1 MKNRILTFIATG
13 LLSTLS
19 LGAQSRIL
27 PVLENNNDVRTAAM
41 GNTLLGNAKQM
52 YLYSNPA
59 ALAYADKTFS
69 VDLSGEFYP
78 QVDAG
83 RLSHYALSLG
93 YKLGRSS
100 TLLGGVRY
108 QGGLELN
115 TQNGAVKPKDWT
127 IDLGYAF
134 RLTNE
139 IMFYASGSYIK
150 SEVGVSTSAWAFSV
164 GAAYQKGIDVAG
176 MNSLLTVGARFMD
189 FGKAVKYNDAWLPYS
204 LPTSLI
210 VGGDWSLNLSD
221 KHQMTYALS
230 GRYFT
235 PKNAEAILVG
245 TGLEYTYARVVSA
258 RVGYECGDTP
268 DRLTM
273 GLGCRYKGFK
283 LDVAYAYTKELHG
296 VNTLQLGL
304 GYTF

>member
-13 LLSTLS
+13 LFSTLS

-59 ALAYADKTFS
+59 ALAYSDKTFS

-78 QVDAG
+78 KVDAG
-83 RLSHYALSLG
+83 RLRHYALSLG
-93 YKLGRSS
+93 YKLGESS

-108 QGGLELN
+108 QGGLELD
-115 TQNGAVKPKDWT
+115 TPGRAIKPKDWT

-134 RLTNE
+134 RLTPE
-139 IMFYASGSYIK
+139 IMFYASGSYVK

-164 GAAYQKGIDVAG
+164 GAAYQKGIDISG

-189 FGKAVKYNDAWLPYS
+189 FGKAVKYSDAWLPHS

-210 VGGDWSLNLSD
+210 LGGDWGLELSD
-221 KHQMTYALS
+221 KHQLTYALS

-235 PKNAEAILVG
+235 PKGSEALLVG
-245 TGLEYTYARVVSA
+245 TGLEYTYAQAISA
-258 RVGYECGDTP
+258 RVGYQLGDGP
-268 DRLTM
+268 NRLTM
-273 GLGCRYKGFK
+273 GIGCAYKGLK
-283 LDVAYAYTKELHG
+283 LDVAYGYTKQIHG
-296 VNTLQLGL
+296 VNTLQLAL